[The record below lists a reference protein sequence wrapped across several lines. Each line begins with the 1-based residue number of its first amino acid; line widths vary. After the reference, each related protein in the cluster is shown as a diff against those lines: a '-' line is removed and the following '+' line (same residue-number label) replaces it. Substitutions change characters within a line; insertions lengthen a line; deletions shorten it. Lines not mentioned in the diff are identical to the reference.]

1 MFRNTEELL
10 QDPIGNSVLY
20 YQNGWLGAKTIRK
33 SFGYWMMY
41 KMAPSVIKEVF
52 RKEEIR
58 ELPYQA
64 ASERLYLSGR
74 LGISVWARCVKEWIR
89 FKTEKKAPKTPAA
102 AKTVQCPEQERV
114 LGQIRE
120 KYEAFGKDRN
130 RVWIFDAGSRF
141 LGNPKW
147 LFLYVSKYRQDIL
160 ACWMSDSAET
170 VNRILGLGFYAL
182 CYGTREAETVKD
194 MAGVFVVENVKEH
207 IPSGLENVKMLNLF
221 HGVGC
226 KRIER
231 NQPNE
236 YFSDKLAGKYTRYN
250 SFYLNRQLLLVTSPF
265 IEKDFKF
272 QIGVD
277 EDKLIRAGYPR
288 CIYQQYLEPVHTF
301 ERNLSQEKGLPE
313 STKLIVY
320 APTYRYTG
328 VQYFFNKAIPSM
340 ERLNDVLQKKS
351 LLLIMKFH
359 PFMEE
364 DPQYIAAKEM
374 EGDYSNII
382 FWNNE
387 DDFYEIM
394 DQMDLAI
401 VDYSS
406 IFTDFVAAGINHFI
420 RYVFDYEEEKDNLDL
435 MYDYYKVTAGKICSD
450 FEMLLE
456 SIAHYDMEMDLGELG
471 RIRQLYWEY
480 SDRNSF
486 DRIIQKTLDY
496 KVVKKELPVL
506 YSYDVFDTVFTRKVL
521 SPEGIFFYVRGK
533 MESVPDLAYPNILV
547 KRYPEIRSSCEAN
560 VRFRK
565 NRTMKNDWDRREIYF
580 DEIFENMKQV
590 YGLDDEQC
598 SRLKEW
604 ELEAELDNVLPLEE
618 RVAEIKEHLMKGDD
632 VVFISDMYLPKEH
645 IRKMLLKADAAF
657 GEIPLYVSSEYG
669 VQKTTG
675 KLFLTVYNSIGFYK
689 YGEWIHCGDNVY
701 ADQTQPG
708 KLGIRTRLV
717 RRCEFNEYEEK
728 LVKALNS
735 YDGYLIA
742 GNLARFRH
750 EHIKE
755 KEIFARNY
763 AAFYFIPYVSWVLR
777 DAVKRGYQRLYFI
790 SRDGY
795 HLKRIADELIRKED
809 YPIQTSYL
817 YASRKTWRIPS
828 FIDAIDD
835 DFFSSFGDFA
845 EISSMEGFLK
855 AAQLNETQFK
865 AMFPEQEKYL
875 EQDCL
880 SSLEKDNLV
889 EVLHTSEAY
898 HKYLLGVARDKRKLV
913 DEYLLQEM
921 NFEETFAIVEY
932 WGRGY
937 TQDCFVRLVED
948 LLRRKRE
955 VPFYYVRSINITSGT
970 SIRYNYSANTTSLLF
985 VEALFSNIF
994 YKSIGNYRTG
1004 QDGRV
1009 IPVIEDRVYDKELF
1023 EAMECYLPEMCS
1035 VITEAGNSDR
1045 EQTERTLFDFA
1056 LNYYAGH
1063 HRDAVLADCLAPLM
1077 DAVAVNGEMIQYAPK
1092 IGVRDMENIRRGA
1105 NSVFRSRDSFLSYMQ
1120 STNEIQKV
1128 MEELYQGKKNL
1139 FDSRMK
1145 LNLSQ
1150 IDTERKIEE
1159 RQRKYEN
1166 AALKMQELYEKNVA
1180 KQKVSPYRFLIV
1192 TSNYDGEEF
1201 YSIKRELEKE
1211 RLIDV
1216 FVLPISNATCSDI
1229 EMREIA
1235 SARYILTSSHIDLL
1249 SMLQIRR
1256 ETEVIQIMNI
1266 AFPYI
1271 KIGLSRWYKIR
1282 KERDYAALKLR
1293 NQYSYLPVASE
1304 HMIPTIVDAYGLK
1317 NNASCLTMGSCV
1329 SDVYF
1334 SSEYKKSA
1342 EAKLK
1347 KLLHGMA
1354 GRKKIIAYLPLHR
1367 YRNAACKYL
1376 QLLNIRRL
1384 LELLGNEYIVL
1395 FMPEERSRKDIPE
1408 EYFNIAGVYDFVH
1421 EMTIREQ
1428 MVVAD
1433 IIVGDYRH
1441 TFFEASLLNKPVF
1454 CTAADY
1460 REVEKGSQV
1469 YCPYAEVQAGP
1480 IVHDADELAAM
1491 IQELHSYDERMQK
1504 RFREH
1509 YLGSCKG
1516 DAGRQLV
1523 QYIKEKMESE
1533 ITLCKRNSHGTV
1545 EKDIL

>member
-10 QDPIGNSVLY
+10 QDPIENSVLY

-33 SFGYWMMY
+33 SFGCWMMY
-41 KMAPSVIKEVF
+41 KIAPSVIKEVF

-58 ELPYQA
+58 ELPYQVV
-64 ASERLYLSGR
+64 SERLYLSGK

-89 FKTEKKAPKTPAA
+89 FKIEKKVPRIPAVA
-102 AKTVQCPEQERV
+102 GNVQFSEQEGV
-114 LGQIRE
+114 LGLIRE
-120 KYEAFGKDRN
+120 KYEALGKDKN

-147 LFLYVSKYRQDIL
+147 LFLYVNKYRPDML

-170 VNRILGLGFYAL
+170 VNRILSLGFYAL

-207 IPSGLENVKMLNLF
+207 IPFGLENAKMLNLF

-231 NQPNE
+231 NLPNA
-236 YFSDKLAGKYTRYN
+236 YFSDKLAGKYIRYN
-250 SFYLNRQLLLVTSPF
+250 NFYQNRQLLLVTSPF

-288 CIYQQYLEPVHTF
+288 CIYQQYFEPVHTF
-301 ERNLSQEKGLPE
+301 ERNLLQEKGLAE
-313 STKLIVY
+313 STKLAVY

-328 VQYFFNKAIPSM
+328 IPYFFHKAIPSM
-340 ERLNDVLQKKS
+340 KRLNDVLQKKS

-374 EGDYSNII
+374 EGNYSNII
-382 FWNNE
+382 FWNND

-394 DQMDLAI
+394 DKIDLAI

-435 MYDYYKVTAGKICSD
+435 MYDYYKVTAGKICND
-450 FEMLLE
+450 FEMLLG
-456 SIAHYDMEMDLGELG
+456 SIAQYDMEMNLEELG
-471 RIRQLYWEY
+471 RIRQLYWAY
-480 SDRNSF
+480 SDRNSL
-486 DRIIQKTLDY
+486 DRMIQETLDY
-496 KVVKKELPVL
+496 KVIEKELPVL

-533 MESVPDLAYPNILV
+533 MESIPDIAYPNVLV

-565 NRTMKNDWDRREIYF
+565 NRTMRNDWDRREIYF
-580 DEIFENMKQV
+580 DEIFENMQQV

-598 SRLKEW
+598 EWLKKW
-604 ELEAELDNVLPLEE
+604 ELEAELDNVLPIEQ
-618 RVAEIKEHLMKGDD
+618 RVTEIKDHLMKGDD
-632 VVFISDMYLPKEH
+632 VIFISDMYLPKEY

-701 ADQTQPG
+701 ADQTQPE

-717 RRCEFNEYEEK
+717 RKYEFNEYEEELIK
-728 LVKALNS
+728 VLNS

-742 GNLARFRH
+742 GNLARFRYK
-750 EHIKE
+750 HIKK

-763 AAFYFIPYVSWVLR
+763 AAFYFIPYVSWVLK

-795 HLKRIADELIRKED
+795 HLKRIADELIRKEN
-809 YPIQTSYL
+809 YPIQTNYL
-817 YASRKTWRIPS
+817 YASRKTWRVPS
-828 FIDAIDD
+828 FIDTIDD
-835 DFFSSFGDFA
+835 EFFSSFGDFA
-845 EISSMEGFLK
+845 EIGSMEGFLK

-865 AMFPEQEKYL
+865 AMFPEQKKYL
-875 EQDCL
+875 KQDCL
-880 SSLEKDNLV
+880 SSFEKDNLV
-889 EVLHTSEAY
+889 EVLRTSEAY
-898 HKYLLGVARDKRKLV
+898 HKYLLGVACDKRKLV

-921 NFEETFAIVEY
+921 NFDETFAIVEY

-937 TQDCFVRLVED
+937 TQDCFVRLVEN
-948 LLRRKRE
+948 LLHNKKE
-955 VPFYYVRSINITSGT
+955 IPFYYVRSIDTTNGT
-970 SIRYNYSANTTSLLF
+970 SIRYNYSTNTTSLLF
-985 VEALFSNIF
+985 IEALFSNIF
-994 YKSIGNYRTG
+994 YKSIENYRTG
-1004 QDGRV
+1004 KDGRV
-1009 IPVIEDRVYDKELF
+1009 IPVIQDRVYDKELF
-1023 EAMECYLPEMCS
+1023 EAMEYYLPEMCS
-1035 VITEAGNSDR
+1035 VIAEAGNSDR

-1063 HRDAVLADCLAPLM
+1063 HRDSVPADCLAPLM
-1077 DAVAVNGEMIQYAPK
+1077 DAVAVNGEMVQYAPR
-1092 IGVRDMENIRRGA
+1092 IGVRDMESICRGA

-1120 STNEIQKV
+1120 STNEIQKAV
-1128 MEELYQGKKNL
+1128 EELYQGKKNL
-1139 FDSRMK
+1139 FDAKMK
-1145 LNLSQ
+1145 LNLFQ

-1159 RQRKYEN
+1159 RQKKYEN
-1166 AALKMQELYEKNVA
+1166 VALKMQELYEKNVA

-1192 TSNYDGEEF
+1192 TSNYEGEEF
-1201 YSIKRELEKE
+1201 YSIKRILETE
-1211 RLIDV
+1211 WLMDV

-1249 SMLQIRR
+1249 SMLQIRK

-1282 KERDYAALKLR
+1282 KERDYTVLKMR

-1304 HMIPTIVDAYGLK
+1304 YMIPTIVDAYGLK
-1317 NNASCLTMGSCV
+1317 NNDSCLTIGSCV

-1334 SSEYKKSA
+1334 SNEYKESA

-1376 QLLNIRRL
+1376 QLLDIRRL
-1384 LELLGNEYIVL
+1384 MELLGNEYIVL

-1408 EYFNIAGVYDFVH
+1408 EYFSTEGVYDFFR

-1428 MVVAD
+1428 MVAAD

-1441 TFFEASLLNKPVF
+1441 TFFEASLLDKPIF

-1460 REVEKGSQV
+1460 REVEKESQV
-1469 YCPYAEVQAGP
+1469 YCSYEEVQTGP

-1491 IQELHSYDERMQK
+1491 IQDLHSYDDSMRK

-1509 YLGSCKG
+1509 YLGRCKG
-1516 DAGRQLV
+1516 DTGKQLV

-1533 ITLCKRNSHGTV
+1533 LSFYKMNSHGTV
-1545 EKDIL
+1545 EKDI